1 MAAARTLTHGYR
13 LADGDGWRRL
23 FTPALPL
30 TVGYS
35 QWRPSTLAKR
45 AQREPHKLTAQAS
58 NEKGDFM
65 ANVTIFGTGNMGT
78 AIADVLIAGG
88 STVDHIGHADPP
100 GPVNGDIVILAV
112 YYPALKDILGEYADK
127 FAGKTVVDITN
138 PVNLETFDSLL
149 PPPES
154 SSAAELAAAL
164 PSSQVIK
171 AFNTTFAGTLS
182 ARKVG
187 PITTTVLVAGDDADS
202 KAALIEAVKAGGV
215 EALTPVR

>member
-1 MAAARTLTHGYR
+1 
-13 LADGDGWRRL
+13 
-23 FTPALPL
+23 
-30 TVGYS
+30 
-35 QWRPSTLAKR
+35 
-45 AQREPHKLTAQAS
+45 
-58 NEKGDFM
+58 M

-78 AIADVLIAGG
+78 AIADVLTAGG
-88 STVDHIGHADPP
+88 STVDHIAHGDPP

-112 YYPALKDILGEYADK
+112 YSAALKDILGAYADK

-154 SSAAELAAAL
+154 SSAGELAAAL
-164 PSSQVIK
+164 PSSQVLK
-171 AFNTTFAGTLS
+171 AFNTTFAGTLT

-187 PITTTVLVAGDDADS
+187 PVTTTVLVAGDDADS

-215 EALTPVR
+215 EAIDAGTLDRARELESMGFLQMKLAASEQVGWTGGFGVIR